1 MKKYLL
7 VLVPLGLLLALGLWM
22 RNAFPGSEV
31 YFRWA
36 SLDEKYGQNWNAER
50 EKLGLP
56 LIEPGWYTRDLPV
69 QRSRWGAV
77 DNERPSSQR
86 WSDFRIQA
94 GPRHQEKELRLEF
107 GSLIKETDRFCYAPS
122 DSLIW
127 LLELDFDHRQLKRG
141 GEPWSAYLVCTQG
154 SGQGQSIENSPI
166 RLQQADSILRAWKL
180 PVIQWE
186 VF

>member
-7 VLVPLGLLLALGLWM
+7 LLVPLCLLLAFGLWM
-22 RNAFPGSEV
+22 RHYFPGSEAF
-31 YFRWA
+31 FRWA

-56 LIEPGWYTRDLPV
+56 LIEPDWYTRDLPV

-86 WSDFRIQA
+86 WSDFRTQA
-94 GPRHQEKELRLEF
+94 GPYHQEKELRLEF

-122 DSLIW
+122 DSFTW
-127 LLELDFDHRQLKRG
+127 LLELEFDHRNLQRG
-141 GEPWSAYLVCTQG
+141 GEPWSAYLVHIHG
-154 SGQGQSIENSPI
+154 GEVGHRIENFPI
-166 RLQQADSILRAWKL
+166 RLHQADSILRSWKL
-180 PVIQWE
+180 PVIQWD